1 MRLVQTHWDASACL
15 YGASAILNSQEINPK
30 SYLWHGKNK
39 SQNISQH
46 NNQNTKPH
54 NTNDIKDLIFKFNW
68 CGYFPNKPN
77 ISWLFN
83 FQGNL
88 SGTESVGQQVED
100 SPVWENIEVTRQ
112 QVSLLGNFSA
122 ISAHR
127 SRSHKYTNSQI
138 QIYTNTQNNTVL
150 FSENVSGSSAYQSHR
165 HAVSVGICVN
175 AELQRCQESWLRAW
189 KDYWDYMGSTFL
201 KPWQ

>member
-30 SYLWHGKNK
+30 SYLWHGKIK

-54 NTNDIKDLIFKFNW
+54 NTNYIKDLIYKFNW

-122 ISAHR
+122 ISAHQR
-127 SRSHKYTNSQI
+127 HWHKYANTKEQIHKYKNGNTQI
-138 QIYTNTQNNTVL
+138 QIHNIL
-150 FSENVSGSSAYQSHR
+150 
-165 HAVSVGICVN
+165 
-175 AELQRCQESWLRAW
+175 
-189 KDYWDYMGSTFL
+189 
-201 KPWQ
+201 